1 MTTTT
6 RSSTASAPYTGRL
19 ATSGSAIEVVN
30 MPNLA
35 SIVFVVDD
43 DISVRESLELLI
55 RSAGWRAETFE
66 SGQDF
71 LSRPRVSVPCC
82 LLLDV
87 TLPGLNG
94 LELQQQ
100 LAERTDMPI
109 IFITGHGD
117 IPMTVRAMKAGA
129 AELHPRQN
137 G

>member
-1 MTTTT
+1 MMN
-6 RSSTASAPYTGRL
+6 GRN
-19 ATSGSAIEVVN
+19 AIEVVDVPDP
-30 MPNLA
+30 M

-71 LSRPRVSVPCC
+71 LSRSRVSVPCC
-82 LLLDV
+82 VLLDV

-94 LELQQQ
+94 LELQQR

-117 IPMTVRAMKAGA
+117 IPTTVRAMKAGA
-129 AELHPRQN
+129 AEF
-137 G
+137 